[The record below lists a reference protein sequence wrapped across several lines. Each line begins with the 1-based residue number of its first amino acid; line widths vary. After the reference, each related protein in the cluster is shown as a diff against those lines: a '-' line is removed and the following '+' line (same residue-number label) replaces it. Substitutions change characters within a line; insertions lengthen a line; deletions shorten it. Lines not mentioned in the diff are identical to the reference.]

1 MDLRAGGAG
10 ATQSAMLPRRALGKT
25 GLTPGVLGLGAV
37 KLGRSAGL
45 KYPAPFQIPDDDA
58 AANLLAVALDLGINL
73 IDTAPAYGDSEE
85 RLGRLIGSRRDRWII
100 STKTGEEFDAE
111 AGRSA
116 YDFSP
121 RAVTAS
127 AERSLR
133 RLRTDRLDI
142 LLLHSDGRDEWI
154 IRESGAMEAL
164 ARLRE
169 RGLARAIGI
178 STKTPEGAALAVEV
192 CDVVMVTLNEEDRG
206 DLTAIEAASSRGVG
220 VLVKK
225 ALRSGRAEGGGVERA
240 LALALAPEGVSSV
253 IVGTISPEHL
263 RANAL
268 AAMNACYRSP
278 ESGA

>member
-1 MDLRAGGAG
+1 
-10 ATQSAMLPRRALGKT
+10 MLPRRALGKT

-45 KYPAPFQIPDDDA
+45 KHPAPFQIPDDDA
-58 AANLLAVALDLGINL
+58 AANLLAVALDFGINL

-85 RLGRLIGSRRDRWII
+85 RLGRLIGSRRNRWII
-100 STKTGEEFDAE
+100 STKAGEEFDAE
-111 AGRSA
+111 AGLST

-121 RAVTAS
+121 NAVTAS

-169 RGLARAIGI
+169 RGLVRAIGI

-206 DLTAIEAASSRGVG
+206 DKPAIEAAASRGVG

-225 ALRSGRAEGGGVERA
+225 ALRSGRAEAGAVERA
-240 LALALAPEGVSSV
+240 LALALAPEGVSCV

-263 RANAL
+263 RANAR
-268 AAMNACYRSP
+268 AAMDACYRSP